1 MTKQQKYLGLSGLR
15 EQTGA
20 ADPTVLRIMVAE
32 FANVAKAR
40 VHSLLSLSTKKNN
53 MIRKDVASSK
63 SVTLEN
69 GAISDG
75 YARSTYSAEQLRR
88 SRQGAKNKRQR
99 RDKKNAHPTNM
110 QPQQFLVAPPHQTFT
125 SQTPSTEYDSSAF
138 IVLNT
143 GQQTVSAARTECY
156 VTLNHDPVTTG
167 LSRPKNPI
175 VTQPDTLVDTMN
187 QDQADTMEAAK
198 QGAPIS
204 SDAVDQILADEMPTS
219 LGNATPLSEEPSACA
234 EAFFQTSETPVNVAT
249 ETGTAVPVSKGE
261 MTKVDDAVT
270 QDSHINHS
278 HQLPQA
284 LLEAMA
290 SLLAHDVSLLEN
302 AKKRAQDVSVSLNKN
317 VRAQQLLADFIALHV
332 RLQSQW
338 GDADIADI
346 CEVLKEPGTGGD
358 AMQIREGRVSILKLS
373 KLMEDIATAL
383 FEDARHHHV
392 SESHSR
398 NSFVAL
404 ALAECFQCESD
415 AARARQ
421 LQAEIACLIG
431 ISSSIDAF
439 LRTDGSPDLCSD
451 DALPDLISSS
461 VTQGLWLDYL
471 QKRFPLLSGNT
482 KLIDHVQMKE
492 RWEGEVQRVF
502 DCVQE
507 TLSVVAEKANA
518 LRDAGNQDPGIPRLL
533 VQLATASKALRKLL
547 HLGTSGDIG
556 SGSPVHLGTASFRE
570 RIPRAD
576 VVSFEGISDDQSGKN
591 SGGQSR
597 LRAIAT
603 SLRFGSHDALQIRV
617 HTSPIQSSDAQDDTL
632 FGDPDTMEA
641 PVIVCHRIG
650 GPAALSGN
658 VIPIEA
664 LGLPSVIGKT
674 VERLKQEADSAL
686 VLWLDIQRRSAE
698 EISHPE
704 LAGRDGVMVCER
716 TEQGSLEH
724 PHFVVSS
731 ETDLAQ
737 PPTGRKVMGSRYN
750 GFGDIGPH
758 LRRLGV
764 TEEDAYV
771 LVDLAEND
779 DVGEQQEEASES
791 ARHYVYRI
799 VKSDNHWDLD
809 VVYEMLAKAGF
820 TVGLSQSK
828 HPDAVEASNGAMYTL
843 PPGEVDQKFLRSD
856 KIREALD
863 LASDSDLEQLAQWLE
878 GQANSGLV
886 PKLARRKRQR
896 ILQETSTKT

>member
-1 MTKQQKYLGLSGLR
+1 MRSSQKVR
-15 EQTGA
+15 RT
-20 ADPTVLRIMVAE
+20 
-32 FANVAKAR
+32 
-40 VHSLLSLSTKKNN
+40 
-53 MIRKDVASSK
+53 IRKNSVPVVGDVAGGRAS
-63 SVTLEN
+63 
-69 GAISDG
+69 ADG

-187 QDQADTMEAAK
+187 QDQADTIEAAK
-198 QGAPIS
+198 QGVPIS
-204 SDAVDQILADEMPTS
+204 SDAVDQILADEVRALEACLERPHALADDTTAEIVDEMPTS
-219 LGNATPLSEEPSACA
+219 LGNATPLSEEPSTCA
-234 EAFFQTSETPVNVAT
+234 EALFQTSETPVNVAT

-471 QKRFPLLSGNT
+471 QKRFPLLSGST

-502 DCVQE
+502 DCVHE

-547 HLGTSGDIG
+547 HLGTSADIG
-556 SGSPVHLGTASFRE
+556 SEGPIHVDTASFRDH
-570 RIPRAD
+570 IPQAD

-686 VLWLDIQRRSAE
+686 VLWQDIQKRSAE
-698 EISHPE
+698 ETSHPE

-886 PKLARRKRQR
+886 SKLARRKRQR

>member
-1 MTKQQKYLGLSGLR
+1 MTKQRKYPGLKAVGFEKVQPADATPFDALASGLYGIKLHYQHLMR
-15 EQTGA
+15 SSHKVRRT
-20 ADPTVLRIMVAE
+20 
-32 FANVAKAR
+32 
-40 VHSLLSLSTKKNN
+40 
-53 MIRKDVASSK
+53 IRKNSVPVVGDVAGGRAS
-63 SVTLEN
+63 
-69 GAISDG
+69 ADG

-686 VLWLDIQRRSAE
+686 VLWLDIQMRSAE
-698 EISHPE
+698 ETSHPA

-878 GQANSGLV
+878 EQANSGLV
-886 PKLARRKRQR
+886 PKLARKKRQR
-896 ILQETSTKT
+896 ILQETSAKT